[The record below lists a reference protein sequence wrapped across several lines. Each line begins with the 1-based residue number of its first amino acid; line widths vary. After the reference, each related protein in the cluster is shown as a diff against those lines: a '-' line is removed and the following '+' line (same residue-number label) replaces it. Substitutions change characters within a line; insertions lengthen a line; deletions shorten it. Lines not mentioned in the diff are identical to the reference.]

1 MRKILVRAQRVA
13 PLPVMLALA
22 LALAPAALARER
34 SWYVGSGDE
43 TPGHYAQGV
52 GEGFYGGV
60 VEFDDVVYADAGVTG
75 DLTGDVTGDVT
86 GNVTGTLDGE
96 VGGTTPADGEFL
108 TLTSTDYV
116 GGAGKIGSAEVSAQL
131 AAKVDSSAL
140 DDLVANSTTRTMV
153 FVATRSVTIGAAE
166 IAFYAVPASTLGT
179 VLGNLKAYDASGDA
193 EHNLLETADFDME
206 GMTAKEGSALTLQT
220 TNPEYLELDVGD
232 TVYWESVSNNADMT
246 DGTDG
251 ALTLELTVDE

>member
-1 MRKILVRAQRVA
+1 MCKVLFLILAA
-13 PLPVMLALA
+13 A

-34 SWYVGSGDE
+34 SLYVGDGTE

-52 GEGFYGGV
+52 GEGYFAGV
-60 VEFDDVVYADAGVTG
+60 VEFNDVVYADAGVVG
-75 DLTGDVTGDVT
+75 A
-86 GNVTGTLDGE
+86 LDGA

-108 TLTSTDYV
+108 VLTSTDYV
-116 GGAGKIGSAEVSAQL
+116 GGAGKVGSAEVSAQIV
-131 AAKVDSSAL
+131 AKADSSAL

-153 FVATRSVTIGAAE
+153 FTATRSVTITAAE
-166 IAFYAVPASTLGT
+166 LAFYAEAASTLGT
-179 VLGNLKAYDASGDA
+179 VLGNLKTWDASADA

-220 TNPEYLELDVGD
+220 TNPEYLGLDVGD

-246 DGTDG
+246 GGTDG
-251 ALTLELTVDE
+251 ALTLEFTVDE

>member
-1 MRKILVRAQRVA
+1 MRNYLKRAQRVA
-13 PLPVMLALA
+13 PLLVTAA

-34 SWYVGSGDE
+34 SQYVGDGTE

-52 GEGFYGGV
+52 GEGYYAGV

-75 DLTGDVTGDVT
+75 DLTGDVTG
-86 GNVTGTLDGE
+86 NVTGTLDGE
-96 VGGTTPADGEFL
+96 VGGTTPAAGTFT

-116 GGAGKIGSAEVSAQL
+116 GGAGKVGSAEVSAQV
-131 AAKVDSSAL
+131 AAKAASSAL

-153 FVATRSVTIGAAE
+153 FVATRSVTITAAE
-166 IAFYAVPASTLGT
+166 LAFYAIPASTLGT
-179 VLGNLKAYDASGDA
+179 VLGNLKAYDASATA

-220 TNPEYLELDVGD
+220 TNPEYLQLDVGD
-232 TVYWESVSNNADMT
+232 AVYWESVSDNADMT